1 MKPFFFLFLLVVVSL
16 SCHKNGPHLPHSPHT
31 PIKTSTAAHGMVVS
45 AHPLATE
52 VGVSVLEN
60 GGNAIDA
67 SIAVQLAL
75 AVCYPV
81 AGNLGG
87 GGFMV
92 VRTAD
97 GQVAALDYREMA
109 PAAARK
115 DMYLDSLGNALTDLS
130 QHGHLAAG
138 VPGTIAGLWA
148 SFEKF
153 SKLKNWK
160 GLVQPAIDLA
170 RDGVVL
176 TEREARNLNEQR
188 SLFEKVNTSATIF
201 TSQIWKAGDVLKQEE
216 LANTLEL
223 IRDHGVDGFYKGAT
237 AQKLVSE
244 MERGKG
250 IISNKDL
257 ENYRAKWRIP
267 LSTQYKT
274 YKVYSMPPPS
284 SGGVALIQLLKSV
297 ESFDFKN
304 MAYHDAAMMHLM
316 VEAERRVYADRASHL
331 GDADFYPVPVSA
343 LIDSTY
349 AVGRMKDFDT
359 SHASSSRVIKAGL
372 EQREHEETTHL
383 SIVDVEGNAV
393 AVTTTLNGAYGS
405 SVVVGGAGFLLN
417 NEMDD
422 FSIKPGVANLYGL
435 IGAEANKIEPGKRML
450 SSMTP
455 TIVEKDG
462 KLFMVV
468 GTPGGSTIITS
479 VFQALINVFEFG
491 MDAQTAVAEPRFHH
505 QWKPDSIQ
513 LERGGFDSMVI
524 QKLKKMGHQIKERK
538 PFGRLEAILVLPD
551 GRLQGGADPRG
562 DDHAMGY

>member
-1 MKPFFFLFLLVVVSL
+1 MKAVLFLLLLTFVSF
-16 SCHKNGPHLPHSPHT
+16 SCQKRGPHIPDT
-31 PIKTSTAAHGMVVS
+31 PQKTATSEHGMVVT

-52 VGVSVLEN
+52 VGVSVLKK

-97 GQVAALDYREMA
+97 GKVSALDYREMA
-109 PAAARK
+109 PAAAKK
-115 DMYLDSLGNALTDLS
+115 DMYLDSLGNALSDLS

-138 VPGTIAGLWA
+138 VPGTVAGLWA
-148 SFEKF
+148 SYEKF

-160 GLVQPAIDLA
+160 ILVQPAIDLA
-170 RDGVVL
+170 REGVAL
-176 TEREARNLNEQR
+176 TEREAKNLNEQR
-188 SLFEKVNTSATIF
+188 SLFEKVNTSPTIF
-201 TSQIWKAGDVLKQEE
+201 TSKIWKAGDVLKQEE
-216 LANTLEL
+216 LAITLEL
-223 IRDHGVDGFYKGAT
+223 IRDQGVDGFYKGVT
-237 AQKLVSE
+237 AQKIVSE
-244 MERGKG
+244 MQRGKG
-250 IISNKDL
+250 VISARDL
-257 ENYRAKWRIP
+257 ENYRAKWRVP

-274 YKVYSMPPPS
+274 FKVYSMPPPS

-297 ESFDFKN
+297 EAFDFKS
-304 MAYHDAAMMHLM
+304 MRYHDVSMMHLM

-343 LIDSTY
+343 LIDSGY
-349 AVGRMKDFDT
+349 IADRMKDFDANSAT
-359 SHASSSRVIKAGL
+359 SSKVIKAGL
-372 EQREHEETTHL
+372 EQVEHEETTHL
-383 SIVDVEGNAV
+383 SIVDEEGNAV

-405 SVVVGGAGFLLN
+405 SVVVGDAGFLLN

-455 TIVEKDG
+455 TIVEKNG

-479 VFQALINVFEFG
+479 VFQALINVIEYS
-491 MDAQTAVAEPRFHH
+491 MDAQSAVAEPRFHH

-513 LERGGFDSMVI
+513 IERGGFDTLVI
-524 QKLKKMGHQIKERK
+524 QKLKKMGHQFKERK
-538 PFGRLEAILVLPD
+538 PFGRLEAIMVLPD